1 MTDPGAR
8 FDAEAADFEAS
19 LAEHWNRM
27 KYEMAL
33 ENVLA
38 HLPRGDSLRV
48 LDAGGGTGELG
59 LRLAARGHRLMLL
72 DPSPAMLRF
81 ARDKAARAGVA
92 QRCSFVRQPVEAL
105 PSALAGERFDAVL
118 CHNVLE
124 YVADPAAAARALAG
138 LLAPGGVLSLLAM
151 NSAALPLQRLWQ
163 RGDPEAAL
171 AQFGRREYENR
182 FGITARTFPPT
193 ALIELAAAAGLT
205 VRAWY
210 GVRMFY
216 DYTADPRKGEPAFYD
231 AVKRLE
237 ALARATDPYRLI
249 GRDVQVIAELA

>member
-1 MTDPGAR
+1 MSWRTCR
-8 FDAEAADFEAS
+8 AATPCA
-19 LAEHWNRM
+19 
-27 KYEMAL
+27 
-33 ENVLA
+33 
-38 HLPRGDSLRV
+38 
-48 LDAGGGTGELG
+48 
-59 LRLAARGHRLMLL
+59 
-72 DPSPAMLRF
+72 
-81 ARDKAARAGVA
+81 
-92 QRCSFVRQPVEAL
+92 CST
-105 PSALAGERFDAVL
+105 
-118 CHNVLE
+118 
-124 YVADPAAAARALAG
+124 PAAAR
-138 LLAPGGVLSLLAM
+138 
-151 NSAALPLQRLWQ
+151 
-163 RGDPEAAL
+163 